1 MSLGKVET
9 LWAKSVYSP
18 VPVRNA
24 FEVTV
29 ERLAQSIR
37 LGVLVGGE
45 RLPPERELA
54 ETLGVS
60 RVTLREAIGA
70 LRAAGLIESRRG
82 RAGGTFVVS
91 PRARRPRAGPRR
103 PPAAAG
109 LDDMLDL
116 RRIVEPGAAALAA
129 TRTLT
134 AADRATLQRFLREST
149 SCTASR
155 RRLAD
160 SRLHMAIAA
169 ASESPSVVAVVGDV
183 QLKLTD
189 ALRRIP
195 VIPANIE
202 HSDRQHA
209 AVVAAILAG
218 EPEVARSMM
227 EEHIDASAALLRG
240 LLG

>member
-1 MSLGKVET
+1 MSVGKVEA
-9 LWAKSVYSP
+9 LWARSVYSP

-70 LRAAGLIESRRG
+70 LRSAGLIESRRG
-82 RAGGTFVVS
+82 RGGGTFVVS
-91 PRARRPRAGPRR
+91 PRASRPRAARHQPTT
-103 PPAAAG
+103 AD

-149 SCTASR
+149 TCSASR

-169 ASESPSVVAVVGDV
+169 ASESPSVVGVVGDV

-202 HSDRQHA
+202 NSDKQHA
-209 AVVAAILAG
+209 ALVAAILAG
-218 EPEVARSMM
+218 EPDVARSTM

-240 LLG
+240 LL

>member
-1 MSLGKVET
+1 
-9 LWAKSVYSP
+9 
-18 VPVRNA
+18 
-24 FEVTV
+24 
-29 ERLAQSIR
+29 
-37 LGVLVGGE
+37 
-45 RLPPERELA
+45 
-54 ETLGVS
+54 
-60 RVTLREAIGA
+60 
-70 LRAAGLIESRRG
+70 
-82 RAGGTFVVS
+82 
-91 PRARRPRAGPRR
+91 
-103 PPAAAG
+103 
-109 LDDMLDL
+109 MLDL

-149 SCTASR
+149 TCSAGR

-169 ASESPSVVAVVGDV
+169 ASESPSVVSVVGDV
-183 QLKLTD
+183 QLKLTE

-218 EPEVARSMM
+218 EPDVARSTM
-227 EEHIDASAALLRG
+227 EEHLDASAALLRG